1 MSWDNY
7 DGAITPGTTAQLFFF
22 GTRSEKKNLCPT
34 YHIMFEYGGTSV
46 KRSVDAKRS
55 SPLESLRPTWL
66 LLASFG
72 YFWPNL
78 GPFFGHFW
86 QLFVH

>member
-1 MSWDNY
+1 ME
-7 DGAITPGTTAQLFFF
+7 QLLLGQLQNFSFF
-22 GTRSEKKNLCPT
+22 GRDLKKNFLCPT

-66 LLASFG
+66 LLATFG